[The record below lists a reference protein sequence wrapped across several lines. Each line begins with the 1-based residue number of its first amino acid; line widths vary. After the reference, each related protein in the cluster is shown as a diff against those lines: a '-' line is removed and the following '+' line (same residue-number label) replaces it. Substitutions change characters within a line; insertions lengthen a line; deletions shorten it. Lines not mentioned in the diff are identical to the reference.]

1 MIVIDDDRVRQ
12 VLLSKM
18 LTWPQF
24 SFVAMEF
31 TTSVAAPI
39 EQRILDEF
47 LEEMGEFDRQLAKTT
62 PKEQQ
67 GRLKPKVLPAE
78 KPRWNRRKEEIER
91 LRAEVQ
97 VMETQAAFMRLQA
110 VHAKLYDQCA
120 SKGQRLWKA
129 AALKERR
136 RRQAAQRENSELK
149 AKIMCYVEEK
159 ALLCHPLKTRSPLTS
174 TASDIVIPSFRE
186 MMSSR
191 HQVLD
196 NALLDSKA

>member
-1 MIVIDDDRVRQ
+1 
-12 VLLSKM
+12 
-18 LTWPQF
+18 
-24 SFVAMEF
+24 MEF
-31 TTSVAAPI
+31 TSVAAPI

-67 GRLKPKVLPAE
+67 RRLKPKVLPAE

-97 VMETQAAFMRLQA
+97 VMEAQAAFMRLQA

-149 AKIMCYVEEK
+149 AKIMCFFGRTDAGLNMTVLRKE
-159 ALLCHPLKTRSPLTS
+159 
-174 TASDIVIPSFRE
+174 SD
-186 MMSSR
+186 
-191 HQVLD
+191 
-196 NALLDSKA
+196 